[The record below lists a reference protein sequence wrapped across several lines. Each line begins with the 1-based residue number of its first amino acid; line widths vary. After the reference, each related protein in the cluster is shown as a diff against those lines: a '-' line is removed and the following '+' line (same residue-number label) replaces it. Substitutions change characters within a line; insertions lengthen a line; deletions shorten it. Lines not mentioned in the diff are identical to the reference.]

1 MQKILIVDDDVQL
14 CAALSEEFY
23 HRGYITSAVYTADDA
38 IDQVKSFHP
47 DIIFLDLKMPGKG
60 GFDVLRALNSAS
72 NSIPIIVLTA
82 YADVRSAIDAAK
94 LGASDFI
101 SKPYNFEELMSAV
114 NRLTG
119 TKSLL

>member
-38 IDQVKSFHP
+38 IDQVKSFNP

-60 GFDVLRALNSAS
+60 GFDVLRALNSSS

-119 TKSLL
+119 TKSLS